1 MKTLSFL
8 FFHYFG
14 IVLFW
19 SSTPHGQQSIKGSSI
34 PTSSMASPVTSVGIG
49 MQTIQNRSSASHA
62 HLQNP
67 SPAHVSIHTWYNL
80 RKNNGTLITTSV
92 HQTNHNEIS

>member
-1 MKTLSFL
+1 MGIQKTPKRFVIIFLSSSDEHLKFL
-8 FFHYFG
+8 ENKTISFFSSV

-19 SSTPHGQQSIKGSSI
+19 SSTPHGQQSLKGSSI

-49 MQTIQNRSSASHA
+49 MQTIQTRSSDSHS

-67 SPAHVSIHTWYNL
+67 SPAHVSIQ
-80 RKNNGTLITTSV
+80 S
-92 HQTNHNEIS
+92 